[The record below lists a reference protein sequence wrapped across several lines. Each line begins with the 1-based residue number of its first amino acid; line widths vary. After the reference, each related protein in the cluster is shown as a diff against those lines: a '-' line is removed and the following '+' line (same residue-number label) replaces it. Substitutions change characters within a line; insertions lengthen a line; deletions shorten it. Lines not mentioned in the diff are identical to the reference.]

1 MHDYKILKFIDFI
14 QHLNHMQTATIY
26 MVTTGHAPA
35 RMSCIDILLI
45 LYHKI
50 RICKSTL
57 MYIMWH
63 LVCTLC
69 VVLQIQFTC

>member
-14 QHLNHMQTATIY
+14 QHLNHMQTATTY
-26 MVTTGHAPA
+26 MATTGHAPT
-35 RMSCIDILLI
+35 RMSCISILLI
-45 LYHKI
+45 LHHKI
-50 RICKSTL
+50 SQSIL

-63 LVCTLC
+63 PVCTLC